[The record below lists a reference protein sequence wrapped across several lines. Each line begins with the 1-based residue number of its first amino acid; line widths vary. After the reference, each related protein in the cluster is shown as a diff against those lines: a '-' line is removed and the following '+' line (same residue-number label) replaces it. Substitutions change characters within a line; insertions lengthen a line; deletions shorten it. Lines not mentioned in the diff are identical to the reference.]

1 MNDPMVYLEIP
12 FEGAYSRGDC
22 HDYALDDSG
31 MQGRTVLWPCPD
43 EASAIRFAEILAGN
57 LDASPGRKTF
67 GIGAEPT
74 PPMPRL
80 LDAPLDVRICRECG
94 ARPAARNRTLCAAC
108 GKSAERRRRIGR
120 AAEARVEAM
129 AWRLFA

>member
-12 FEGAYSRGDC
+12 FEGTRSKGVY
-22 HDYALDDSG
+22 HYPLDTSG
-31 MQGRTVLWPCPD
+31 QRGRTLLWACPD

-57 LDASPGRKTF
+57 LDASPGCKTF
-67 GIGAEPT
+67 GIGAEPP

-94 ARPAARNRTLCAAC
+94 ARPAARHRTLCAAC
-108 GKSAERRRRIGR
+108 GKAAERRRRIGR